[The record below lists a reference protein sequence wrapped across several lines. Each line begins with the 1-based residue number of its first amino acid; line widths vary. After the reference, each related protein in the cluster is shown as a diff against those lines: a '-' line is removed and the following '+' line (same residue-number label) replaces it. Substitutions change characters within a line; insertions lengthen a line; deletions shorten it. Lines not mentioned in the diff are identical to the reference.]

1 MKIKL
6 SDYILEQSISE
17 ADTTDILL
25 EQAMSELEVCT
36 SLAYA
41 YLKQL
46 TMEEYM
52 NPDGELTAE
61 DVVTEASAEAAA
73 GGEEGGG
80 FGAAVSNI
88 GKGFAGFFKAVIGAI
103 TGFFRWVGNKIGAIG
118 DSITKNG
125 KQLAQK
131 VEAATEEELQTLIQ
145 QLAATKNRD
154 IAAIYYSYNPSNV
167 KTFYDT
173 LESSSRRFAKETDDF
188 VEGCHHHVFGARLS
202 ITIKND
208 KEASAVIDKY
218 SNAVSEFVESV
229 RNTNPA
235 DKKVKDIEASTKGF
249 KAMVSSYIQYYCST
263 ECNSRLRSIKDSV
276 QKIAKSLS
284 DFDKRWNLTQDWRKG
299 YRGNDVSSD
308 IFDKSQNEKFSN
320 MREVL
325 KRALAAVSGDSKNG
339 ALGAIKDLDGNLRAL
354 NHLGKSHYA
363 NMEDKSRSK
372 FAKGNTTDGG
382 EFNALDEQDKY

>member
-61 DVVTEASAEAAA
+61 DVVTEASAEATATTD
-73 GGEEGGG
+73 GGG
-80 FGAAVSNI
+80 GVGAAVSSI

-103 TGFFRWVGNKIGAIG
+103 TGFFRWVGNKIGQIG
-118 DSITKNG
+118 DKVAKNG

-131 VEAATEEELQTLIQ
+131 VEAATEEELQTVVQ
-145 QLAATKNRD
+145 KLAATKKRD

-173 LESSSRRFAKETDDF
+173 LDTSSQVSQFLENCVMRIVRRVSQSSMNIPVRSRNSQIPSRERIQLIK
-188 VEGCHHHVFGARLS
+188 RLRIS
-202 ITIKND
+202 KHLPR
-208 KEASAVIDKY
+208 A
-218 SNAVSEFVESV
+218 
-229 RNTNPA
+229 
-235 DKKVKDIEASTKGF
+235 
-249 KAMVSSYIQYYCST
+249 
-263 ECNSRLRSIKDSV
+263 SRLWLLHTSSTILPLSVLQDSV
-276 QKIAKSLS
+276 L
-284 DFDKRWNLTQDWRKG
+284 
-299 YRGNDVSSD
+299 
-308 IFDKSQNEKFSN
+308 
-320 MREVL
+320 
-325 KRALAAVSGDSKNG
+325 
-339 ALGAIKDLDGNLRAL
+339 
-354 NHLGKSHYA
+354 LGKQLVLSQR
-363 NMEDKSRSK
+363 NSQ
-372 FAKGNTTDGG
+372 TLIPIG
-382 EFNALDEQDKY
+382 EFIRVKTLVMESTML

>member
-73 GGEEGGG
+73 TTDGGGEEGGG
-80 FGAAVSNI
+80 VGAAVSNI

-131 VEAATEEELQTLIQ
+131 VANATEEQLNALAEEL
-145 QLAATKNRD
+145 ATTKKRD
-154 IAAIYYSYNPSNV
+154 IASIYYSYNPSNV

-173 LESSSRRFAKETDDF
+173 LESNSRKFAKETADF
-188 VEGCHHHVFGARLS
+188 VEGCHYHFLGARLS
-202 ITIKND
+202 STIKND
-208 KEASAVIDKY
+208 KKAADVINRY
-218 SNAVSEFVESV
+218 SSAVSEFVERV
-229 RNTNPA
+229 RTTNPA
-235 DKKVKDIEASTKGF
+235 NMTDKNVKARTPGF
-249 KAMVSSYIQYYCST
+249 KAMVTAYIQYYCSV
-263 ECNSRLRSIKDSV
+263 ECNSRIRSIKESI
-276 QKIAKSLS
+276 QKISKALS
-284 DFDKRWNLTQDWRKG
+284 DFDKRWNLTRDWRKG
-299 YRGNDVSSD
+299 YRGDDVSSD

-325 KRALAAVSGDSKNG
+325 KRALAAVSGDSRNG

-354 NHLGKSHYA
+354 NQLGISHYVGMKDESSQEPPK
-363 NMEDKSRSK
+363 N
-372 FAKGNTTDGG
+372 NTVD
-382 EFNALDEQDKY
+382 NDEY

>member
-73 GGEEGGG
+73 DGEEGGG
-80 FGAAVSNI
+80 VGAAVSNI

-103 TGFFRWVGNKIGAIG
+103 TGFFRWVGNKIGQIG
-118 DSITKNG
+118 DKVTKNG

-131 VEAATEEELQTLIQ
+131 VEAATEEELQTIVQ
-145 QLAATKNRD
+145 KLAATKKRD

-173 LESSSRRFAKETDDF
+173 LDTSSRRFAQATDTF
-188 VEGCHHHVFGARLS
+188 VKKMPAGLSVFRKLRDENSKKGIAILDEYSREIQEFTDS
-202 ITIKND
+202 IK
-208 KEASAVIDKY
+208 
-218 SNAVSEFVESV
+218 
-229 RNTNPA
+229 RTNPA

-249 KAMVSSYIQYYCST
+249 KAMVIAYIQYYSSA
-263 ECNSRLRSIKDSV
+263 ECASRLRSIREAVASISK
-276 QKIAKSLS
+276 KLA
-284 DFDKRWNLTQDWRKG
+284 DFDSDRRVYKG
-299 YRGNDVSSD
+299 ENTGDGIHNA
-308 IFDKSQNEKFSN
+308 
-320 MREVL
+320 L
-325 KRALAAVSGDSKNG
+325 KRDMISHTNDPAFARTRQVLASAMKAVSNDKDG
-339 ALGAIKDLDGNLRAL
+339 ALGVIKDLDGNLNAL

-363 NMEDKSRSK
+363 DMEDESRSK
-372 FAKGNTTDGG
+372 FVKGKTPDGG
-382 EFNALDEQDKY
+382 KFNALNEQDEY